1 MANERRPPR
10 GGPTEPQLITI
21 YWRDIPAQV
30 MARAGAEKA
39 RAALGDRF
47 QTAIYRAAAKAGKSP
62 TDRNLDEWRE
72 ERSPC
77 AGDVERELDAA
88 MRRLE
93 HQFPDEVLDERVRN
107 AGWADR

>member
-10 GGPTEPQLITI
+10 GGPAGPQLITI

-30 MARAGAEKA
+30 LARAGREKA
-39 RAALGDRF
+39 RASLGNRF
-47 QTAIYRAAAKAGKSP
+47 QTAIDRAAARAGKSL

-77 AGDVERELDAA
+77 AEDVERELDAA

-93 HQFPDEVLDERVRN
+93 RQFPDEVLDQRVRN
-107 AGWADR
+107 AGWAE